1 MGNLTSNYTKANGEV
16 ITYSYPTEHYT
27 SPTRGDARRTGDK
40 NRKGWQVAE
49 MWESHHEMARMI
61 LLGHN
66 NIEIGETLGVTPQQ
80 VSNIRN
86 SPVVKDKLTIMKAA
100 RDVGAIDLSRE
111 ISTLAPIALQ
121 AVREAL
127 ETGKVNGKEVSAI
140 GILKEANG
148 ILDREMGKP
157 TQRVE
162 TRNLHGHLT
171 MEDIDRIKNRAR
183 ELAGVSGQVAV

>member
-1 MGNLTSNYTKANGEV
+1 
-16 ITYSYPTEHYT
+16 
-27 SPTRGDARRTGDK
+27 
-40 NRKGWQVAE
+40 
-49 MWESHHEMARMI
+49 MWENHHEMARMI
-61 LLGHN
+61 LLGHT
-66 NIEIGETLGVTPQQ
+66 NIDIGTALNVTPQQ
-80 VSNIRN
+80 VSNVRN

-121 AVREAL
+121 TVREAL

-171 MEDIDRIKNRAR
+171 MEDIERIKNKAR
-183 ELAGVSGQVAV
+183 ELAGISGQVAV

>member
-1 MGNLTSNYTKANGEV
+1 MGMTAKYTRANGEEVV
-16 ITYSYPTEHYT
+16 IDYGDRYS
-27 SPTRGDARRTGDK
+27 SPNRGDARRVSEK
-40 NRKGWQVAE
+40 KGWQVAD

-61 LLGHN
+61 LLGRSN
-66 NIEIGETLGVTPQQ
+66 VEIGESLGVSPQQ
-80 VSNIRN
+80 VSNVRN

-100 RDVGAIDLSRE
+100 RDIGAIDLSRE
-111 ISTLAPIALQ
+111 ISTLAPIALK

-183 ELAGVSGQVAV
+183 ELAMGSGQVAV